1 VDIEIFFLQPKRPF
15 YKIFCKI
22 FRLITPPLHHVH
34 EAWKYMSRISRFHHE
49 HMCVCKFV
57 SIIVSLSL
65 YLSHTHT
72 LFLTFYSL
80 FACRNAM
87 RRKVRV
93 RKNTMRAR
101 LTCLETD
108 SCLSFG
114 DINIGGSSPRFH
126 TNSIFIYLIYHFFVV
141 FFFNFCLWSKWQFC
155 SAMSTS

>member
-1 VDIEIFFLQPKRPF
+1 MN
-15 YKIFCKI
+15 
-22 FRLITPPLHHVH
+22 T
-34 EAWKYMSRISRFHHE
+34 
-49 HMCVCKFV
+49 CV
-57 SIIVSLSL
+57 SASLSL
-65 YLSHTHT
+65 LLSLSLSLSLSHTHTHTHT

-126 TNSIFIYLIYHFFVV
+126 TNSIFIYLIYLFFIV
-141 FFFNFCLWSKWQFC
+141 FLIFVC
-155 SAMSTS
+155 SAMSMS